1 MNIAVKGNEQIMGL
15 LNDWY
20 VEIRARR
27 ISNAHRLKEEIDVK
41 IQNIEEDQNLL
52 LYYSLLDFRHQY
64 VIDNLGISTNSFDKV
79 ESFEIPPN
87 NTLTYYYHFFKAIH
101 ASGTGSYKVA
111 KEHFD
116 QAEDLLEIISDKV
129 EKAEFY
135 YKLGAFHFDICDS
148 LVSFQYTTR
157 AKEMFLVLDDY
168 ERNVGFCENLLG
180 LACINLKE
188 WALAEEHFAAAM
200 DKFQKIGEEKF
211 IIMVRHNLGWM
222 YSKQNLSSLAIRYL
236 SEVIEKSP
244 NHYKAIYAKAMEH
257 YKLNEQDVTERLVEN
272 GLNISK
278 KLNQEEFIHRFLIL
292 REMNNSSPTQ
302 TLETVVL
309 AGIDYFK
316 REGLYEDVQ
325 ELYETL
331 GAKFYDEKNHFA
343 ASKYFHLGLQAK
355 QKSFEEGA
363 LK

>member
-1 MNIAVKGNEQIMGL
+1 MNISLKGNEQITQL

-20 VEIRARR
+20 VEIRARH
-27 ISNAHRLKEEIDVK
+27 IANAQRLKEEIDVK
-41 IQNIEEDQNLL
+41 IHDIQEDQNLL
-52 LYYSLLDFRHQY
+52 LYYSLLDFRHHY
-64 VIDNLGISTNSFDKV
+64 VIDNLGISKDSFDKV

-101 ASGTGSYKVA
+101 ASGTGSYKIA

-116 QAEDLLEIISDKV
+116 QAERLLELIPDKV

-148 LVSFQYTTR
+148 LVSFQYTTK
-157 AKEMFLVLDDY
+157 AKEMFLTLDDY

-222 YSKQNLSSLAIRYL
+222 YSKQNLSTLAIRYL

-244 NHYKAIYAKAMEH
+244 NHYKAIYAKALEH
-257 YKLNEQDVTERLVEN
+257 YKLNEPDIAEELIER
-272 GLNISK
+272 GLDISK
-278 KLNQEEFIHRFLIL
+278 KLNQEEFIHRYLIL
-292 REMNNSSPTQ
+292 REMNNNSPAQ
-302 TLETVVL
+302 TLETMVL
-309 AGIDYFK
+309 AGINYFE

-325 ELYETL
+325 ECYEIL
-331 GAKFYDEKNHFA
+331 GVNFHEENRHQES
-343 ASKYFHLGLQAK
+343 SKYFYLGLQA
-355 QKSFEEGA
+355 QKKRSEEES